1 MGSINERS
9 ARSAATRP
17 IVTAAI
23 VSPIIILRTGGLGGL
38 PACRTRAAS
47 SRRRLPDVG
56 VGALPACRA
65 RCCAPPR
72 AAKTVADREAR
83 KDARSAA
90 EARIVSRGYDPRK
103 LHAFSKAN
111 PHRLSAEQKGA
122 SDSGGAPSWA
132 PAAERSLSNAQAT
145 RLIAFWRNRAVS
157 RRKVATDERRALGL
171 SGDPG
176 GEPDITAEELDKVR
190 A

>member
-1 MGSINERS
+1 
-9 ARSAATRP
+9 
-17 IVTAAI
+17 V
-23 VSPIIILRTGGLGGL
+23 GGL
-38 PACRTRAAS
+38 PACRTRCFTPPRAAVF
-47 SRRRLPDVG
+47 RTG
-56 VGALPACRA
+56 GWA
-65 RCCAPPR
+65 RCRPAAHAAAPPPR

-111 PHRLSAEQKGA
+111 PHRLPAEQKGA
-122 SDSGGAPSWA
+122 RDGGGAPSWA